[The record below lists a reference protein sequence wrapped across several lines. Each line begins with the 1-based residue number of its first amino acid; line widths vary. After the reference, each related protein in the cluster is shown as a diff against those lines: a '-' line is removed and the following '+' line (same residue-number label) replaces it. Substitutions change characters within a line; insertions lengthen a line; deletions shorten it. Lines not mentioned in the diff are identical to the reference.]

1 MKSQSDL
8 SGLRF
13 GRLHVVAIAAK
24 HTWKSK
30 TSEWVCSC
38 DCGSTT
44 QVQRGRLVR
53 GETVSCGCYG
63 KSKATKHGLHR
74 SPEYCAWEH
83 MKQRCYNPN
92 SKNYHL
98 YGGRGIRVCA
108 EWFRDFSIFYADMG
122 PRPSPGYSID
132 RIDVNEHYKP
142 ENCRWA
148 THEQQARN
156 RRSSTLVEVE
166 GKMVSL
172 AEAAEITGISRKT
185 LSTRICRGWTGEKL
199 LSPVAQILSF
209 SHAERGDG

>member
-1 MKSQSDL
+1 MANQHPITPPPELIQQWWKNAEEEHSDNWDV
-8 SGLRF
+8 
-13 GRLHVVAIAAK
+13 HAA
-24 HTWKSK
+24 
-30 TSEWVCSC
+30 
-38 DCGSTT
+38 
-44 QVQRGRLVR
+44 
-53 GETVSCGCYG
+53 VSAARWGADQELEACCG

-108 EWFRDFSIFYADMG
+108 EWFHDFSIFYTDMG

-148 THEQQARN
+148 THKQQARN

-209 SHAERGDG
+209 SHAERGDA